1 VVAGT
6 EEGLVSAWDL
16 RSSAGPTWSASV
28 ASDYVG
34 SLALTPCGRF
44 VVAGAAD
51 GYVSVLDVR
60 RGGTRLASVPV
71 EAPVRWVWVWDCCS
85 QISCQQQTLH

>member
-6 EEGLVSAWDL
+6 EEGVVSAWDL
-16 RSSAGPTWSASV
+16 RSHNPIWSVSV

-34 SLALTPCGRF
+34 SLTLTPCGRF

-51 GYVSVLDVR
+51 GYVPVLDVR
-60 RGGTRLASVPV
+60 RGGTRLASVPI
-71 EAPVRWVWVWDCCS
+71 EAPVR
-85 QISCQQQTLH
+85 